1 MSHNVKQQPRKNID
15 VELWAFEIDL
25 AMYKAKRDKRNN
37 AATET
42 TSVSLDNLNKNPD
55 ATLAHSENLNIGSS
69 ASIGCNYSDYS
80 IQKHCSAA
88 TNNTLMDERDF
99 TDHVMQV
106 YGTLKQEREK
116 WEKTIQV
123 ELITKIA
130 KEAYAKVTEV
140 PADINTALQEDVKKV
155 VSPTPSN
162 AGRLMKGYTLRI
174 VPLWSLNL
182 FYCTFG
188 LQCF

>member
-1 MSHNVKQQPRKNID
+1 MNCLIWSMSHNVKQQPRKNID

-42 TSVSLDNLNKNPD
+42 TSVSLDNLNKNPGTHHSFNNGNKTSLMQPLIVSTPTKISLD

-88 TNNTLMDERDF
+88 TNNTL
-99 TDHVMQV
+99 V
-106 YGTLKQEREK
+106 
-116 WEKTIQV
+116 
-123 ELITKIA
+123 IA
-130 KEAYAKVTEV
+130 TNVHYHYHYKVWLS
-140 PADINTALQEDVKKV
+140 A
-155 VSPTPSN
+155 
-162 AGRLMKGYTLRI
+162 M
-174 VPLWSLNL
+174 
-182 FYCTFG
+182 
-188 LQCF
+188 